1 MNIGKL
7 LLFLMITSVVLV
19 CAVNTCN
26 TAPVIV
32 EKNLFSPDR
41 KPVSDEEA
49 APEKPGAKVSD
60 VGLPPRSVQ
69 LDGVFIR
76 SGVKKALLRVNT
88 RILGESG
95 GRTTDPFPYMTVSEG
110 ESIGDYKV
118 FKIEPRSVSLQKDN
132 QLYIISLFMD
142 GKVAP
147 PVTPLPA
154 APISPEP
161 PASAQSPSGAEAAG
175 QIQQGSPPN
184 NQPQP
189 VPDPNQP
196 DQSPQMTQPPQQ
208 LLQQSAVTPA
218 PQQVPQALANPAP
231 AAVPQPPA
239 PSIRQPPSSFKSR
252 RTPAP
257 VMQ

>member
-1 MNIGKL
+1 MTMRNM
-7 LLFLMITSVVLV
+7 LLFSMIIPIVLV

-88 RILGESG
+88 RILGEPG

-147 PVTPLPA
+147 PATPLPA
-154 APISPEP
+154 APISP
-161 PASAQSPSGAEAAG
+161 ASAQSPPGAEAAG
-175 QIQQGSPPN
+175 QPQQGSTPN
-184 NQPQP
+184 DQSQPAPDSNQPVQG
-189 VPDPNQP
+189 
-196 DQSPQMTQPPQQ
+196 PQMSQP
-208 LLQQSAVTPA
+208 

-239 PSIRQPPSSFKSR
+239 PSMKPSPSSFKSR